1 VAEKLA
7 DLKTRLAALTDERSG
22 LDAAIEEM
30 IADMAQVP
38 PEQRVTGPWA
48 RDGASTR
55 KYLELTTRQA
65 DIESEIVD
73 LNRAIAKSGSETP
86 PPSKLH

>member
-1 VAEKLA
+1 VAQKPEELKALLA
-7 DLKTRLAALTDERSG
+7 QLTDERTR

-73 LNRAIAKSGSETP
+73 LNRAIAEAGGETP
-86 PPSKLH
+86 SSKLH

>member
-1 VAEKLA
+1 VAQKPEELKALLA
-7 DLKTRLAALTDERSG
+7 QLTDERTR

-38 PEQRVTGPWA
+38 PEQRASGPWA
-48 RDGASTR
+48 RDGASTL

-73 LNRAIAKSGSETP
+73 LNRAIARADSET